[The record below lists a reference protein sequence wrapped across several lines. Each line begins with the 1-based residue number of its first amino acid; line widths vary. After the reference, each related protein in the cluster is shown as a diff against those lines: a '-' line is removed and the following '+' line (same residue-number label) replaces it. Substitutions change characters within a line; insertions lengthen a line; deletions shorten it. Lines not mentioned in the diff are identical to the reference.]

1 MCCCGTH
8 EQCVSARAVSRIEH
22 NFSRRRWAGQRKRI
36 VVVSVMD
43 LLLHLSVGAALRA
56 VLPRVRNTLV
66 EARSADAHARFDQPS
81 VVADQLPA
89 KFRCSQRRF
98 IAKNGQMSCIVT
110 LHHRCELRMAARL
123 VLAQGNFEERQ
134 AAFDSTAR
142 LGAGRAQQWVACVS
156 WRQRQASVRISTR
169 GMPPCRNPPRSFV
182 DLATAKKCCPDFKC
196 GMERTTSVRGQ
207 DGPERRTT

>member
-1 MCCCGTH
+1 MCFRKSRQPHRAQLLQKTLGGSTQANCGCKRH
-8 EQCVSARAVSRIEH
+8 GSSPPFIGRGSAPRRVATRAP
-22 NFSRRRWAGQRKRI
+22 F
-36 VVVSVMD
+36 
-43 LLLHLSVGAALRA
+43 
-56 VLPRVRNTLV
+56 PV
-66 EARSADAHARFDQPS
+66 EARSADAQARFDQPS